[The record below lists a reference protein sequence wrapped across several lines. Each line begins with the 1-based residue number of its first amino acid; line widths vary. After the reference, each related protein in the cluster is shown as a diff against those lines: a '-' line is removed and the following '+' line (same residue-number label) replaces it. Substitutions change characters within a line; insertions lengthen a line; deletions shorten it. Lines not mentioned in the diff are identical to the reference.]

1 MSGTWS
7 NPRHLALAAVAV
19 LVFNACGS
27 NTASPTTSSAPSGGI
42 AGTSAPSDGAAGT
55 SAPGGPQCNDEKIV
69 VTYYSEPSVQDF
81 QQFGTDGDN
90 DVRANLVETL
100 LDRQTQPGQY
110 PDSTEAITGEYTGRL
125 AADWKFD
132 ATAKTITFHLQPGA
146 TFSNGDP
153 VTSED
158 VKWSFQR
165 GLENPQSYLK
175 GIMAM
180 LTVSSASQID
190 TPDPQTVVFHIE
202 KLNPFTYD
210 LMAIWATAI
219 TDKKVVLE
227 NATSDDPWANT
238 WMKNNLAGSGPY
250 VLTNAQPGVEYDFA
264 PNPNYWQKDKWPC
277 NGGVVVKVIP
287 DASSRLLL
295 LKQGAVD
302 VARGLD
308 YKDVKALES
317 TPDISILRYPTPDM
331 RELGLNVNVKPFDNV
346 LVRQAIA
353 YAIPYQDI
361 LDTVW
366 YGYAGPL
373 NSIVPKGMPT
383 SDFSTWPYKTD
394 LEKAKSLL
402 AQAGYPD
409 GFETTLSTRSEDPE
423 DQGAAVLIQASLAK
437 IGVNVKI
444 EKLLTAAYAARQF
457 GDRDMS
463 MFFWNWISF
472 TNDPYYDFNFLV
484 QTGYGTNF
492 ANYTNPKVDALIQQ
506 GMYEQDAAKRAQI
519 SSQIQKIV
527 ADDAFAIGIG
537 QPDSI
542 VATRSN
548 VHGWMQYP
556 DLNARYYTLWK
567 SEN

>member
-1 MSGTWS
+1 MSGKWS
-7 NPRHLALAAVAV
+7 IPKYLALAATAV

-27 NTASPTTSSAPSGGI
+27 NAASPTTASPTTAGTVSGGPV
-42 AGTSAPSDGAAGT
+42 SS
-55 SAPGGPQCNDEKIV
+55 SAPGGPECNNNKIV

-110 PDSTEAITGEYTGRL
+110 ADSTEATTGQYTGRL
-125 AADWKFD
+125 ATDWKYD
-132 ATAKTITFHLQPGA
+132 ATSSTITFHLHPDA
-146 TFSNGDP
+146 KFSNGDP

-165 GLENPQSYLK
+165 GLEDPQSYLK
-175 GIMAM
+175 GVMAM
-180 LTVSSASQID
+180 LTVSSADQID
-190 TPDPQTVVFHIE
+190 TPDPQTVVFHIQ

-219 TDKKVVLE
+219 TDKKTVLGH
-227 NATSDDPWANT
+227 ATSDDPWAND
-238 WMKNNLAGSGPY
+238 WMKNNLVGSGPY
-250 VLTNAQPGVEYDFA
+250 VLTNAQPGVEYDFS

-277 NGGVVVKVIP
+277 NGGIVVKVIP

-302 VARGLD
+302 VARGLN
-308 YKDVKALES
+308 YKDIKALET
-317 TPDISILRYPTPDM
+317 TPGVSVLRYPTPDM

-346 LVRQAIA
+346 MVRQAIA

-361 LDTVW
+361 LNTVW

-383 SDFSTWPYKTD
+383 SDFATWPYTTD
-394 LEKAKSLL
+394 LAKAKSLL
-402 AQAGYPD
+402 TQAGYPD
-409 GFETTLSTRSEDPE
+409 GFETTLLTRSEDEE
-423 DQGAAVLIQASLAK
+423 DQAAAVLIQSSLAK

-444 EKLLTAAYAARQF
+444 EKLLTAAYASREF
-457 GDRDMS
+457 GQRDMP

-484 QTGYGTNF
+484 QSGQGTNF
-492 ANYTNPKVDALIQQ
+492 ANYKNPQVDALIQQ
-506 GMYEQDAAKRAQI
+506 GMYEQDPTKRAQI
-519 SSQIQKIV
+519 SSQIQQIV
-527 ADDAFAIGIG
+527 ANDAFAIGIG

-567 SEN
+567 SGN